1 MLLRYCILLNF
12 DRRGLYR
19 FYCCFE
25 VALDG
30 CNGLDDGAK
39 IRGILELRNQDAHSC
54 DYSLNKRLRHR
65 LVSGGV
71 DIDECFPEVI
81 AKVYSMLSGVVGPCC
96 HLRPRC
102 RHTAYVTLGDAH
114 KLRLLNWPK
123 GGLLDVVLAA
133 QFQKFRSRCL

>member
-1 MLLRYCILLNF
+1 MLLRYRILLNF

-19 FYCCFE
+19 LYCCFE
-25 VALDG
+25 VALDS

-39 IRGILELRNQDAHSC
+39 IRGILELGNQDAHGC

-65 LVSGGV
+65 LVSGRV

-81 AKVYSMLSGVVGPCC
+81 AKVYSMLSGVVGLCC
-96 HLRPRC
+96 YLRPRC
-102 RHTAYVTLGDAH
+102 RHAAYVTLGNAH

-123 GGLLDVVLAA
+123 GGLLDVVFVA
-133 QFQKFRSRCL
+133 QFQKIRSRCL